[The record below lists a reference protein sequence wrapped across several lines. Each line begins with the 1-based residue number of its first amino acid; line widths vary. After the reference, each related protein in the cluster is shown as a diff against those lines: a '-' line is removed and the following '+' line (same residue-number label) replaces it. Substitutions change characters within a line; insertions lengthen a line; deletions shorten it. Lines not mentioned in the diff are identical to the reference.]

1 MSGELVFAPMCA
13 DDLDAVT
20 AAEAEASSFPWN
32 RALFADSLHAGYS
45 SWVLRC
51 DGQLIGHAVLLAVL
65 DESHLLA
72 ISIRPAWQGQGL
84 GSQLLEYVTE
94 RAQFAGAT
102 QMFLEV
108 RASNRVAQTMYSRH
122 GFAEIGKRRGYYPDA
137 DGLREDALVM
147 RRELTRREVC
157 A

>member
-1 MSGELVFAPMCA
+1 MRVE
-13 DDLDAVT
+13 DLDAV
-20 AAEAEASSFPWN
+20 AAVEAESARFPWN
-32 RALFADSLHAGYS
+32 RTQFADSLQAGYS
-45 SWVLRC
+45 SWVARC
-51 DGQLIGHAVLLAVL
+51 DGSLVGYAVLLAVL
-65 DESHLLA
+65 DESHLLV
-72 ISIRPAWQGQGL
+72 ITIRPAWQGQGL